1 MSTLS
6 RRAFLGAA
14 TAFTIV
20 PRHVLGGT
28 AFAAPSEKLNI
39 AGIGVGGMGGGNL
52 NNMKQENIV
61 ALCDVDHDYAAKTFA
76 KFPDA
81 KLYKDYRE
89 MLEQQK
95 DIDAVLVAT
104 PDHTH
109 AVISA
114 AAMRAGKHVYCQKPL
129 THTVHEARRLA
140 EIGREM
146 KVSTQMGIQGHS
158 SDDARKINE
167 WVSAGAIGKVRTVH
181 AWCDLSYYPW
191 GHASW
196 SSKLGVRPTE
206 TPPVPEKLDWNLWL
220 GPAPERPYHPTYH
233 PMTWRSWW
241 DFGCGMMGDRGAHT
255 IDPVY
260 WALNLGAPDSI
271 EASNTDLNP
280 DTYPLAS
287 IVRYAFPARGDMPPV
302 ELLWYDG
309 LRVPGIEG
317 IENPRLLGDAE
328 GGFIMIGEDG
338 FITGG
343 VYGNSPM
350 LLPKEKFKDVKVPET
365 IPRIKGSHEEEWI
378 AACKE
383 GRAADAGFDYSGPL
397 TETALLGNIAKRIP
411 GIRLRWNKDSMTF
424 TDNDKATAMI
434 NPPYREGWTL

>member
-1 MSTLS
+1 MSKLS

-20 PRHVLGGT
+20 PRHVLGGA
-28 AFAAPSEKLNI
+28 AFAAPSDKLNI

-89 MLEQQK
+89 MLEKQK
-95 DIDAVLVAT
+95 DIDAVLIAT

-167 WVSAGAIGKVRTVH
+167 WVSSGAIGKVRTVH

-191 GHASW
+191 GHAGW

-206 TPPVPEKLDWNLWL
+206 TPPVPETLDWNLWL

-233 PMTWRSWW
+233 PMTWRAWW

-260 WALNLGAPDSI
+260 WALKLTAPDTI

-302 ELLWYDG
+302 ELIWYDG
-309 LRVPGIEG
+309 IQIPGIEG

-328 GGFIMIGEDG
+328 GGFVMIGEDG

-350 LLPKEKFKDVKVPET
+350 LLPKEKFKDFKAPET
-365 IPRIKGSHEEEWI
+365 LARIQGTHEEEWI

-424 TDNDKATAMI
+424 TDNDKATAMV